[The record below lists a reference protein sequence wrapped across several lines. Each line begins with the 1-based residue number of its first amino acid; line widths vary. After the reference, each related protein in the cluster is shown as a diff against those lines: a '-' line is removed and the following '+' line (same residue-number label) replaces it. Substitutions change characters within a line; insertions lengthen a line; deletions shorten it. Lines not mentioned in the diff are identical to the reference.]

1 MVELETEGEGLQGIV
16 QLRTEFRTVT
26 GPESARVEFHLLG
39 CSEEYTT
46 TEVTTKVTTVTTPT
60 TTVSEETTTSRT
72 TTSAMSTTPGYCLE
86 PMDGERGVQSEV
98 TEVRGL
104 AVDEETSYVTI
115 TDFPDDPSSSDVPS
129 LERRFREP
137 VRLTA
142 LVLTM
147 VLPQST
153 ASPSQPAT
161 SASTPESA
169 ALPTSVQLS
178 LTLYTKKP
186 GDPTFTPLIDDSTG
200 QPKLINVT
208 LVGSQPTTTMLP
220 QDQDTLDGITEL
232 RTQIHYIS
240 HPQAKTF
247 QLRLLGCIK
256 GKLQL
261 TCCRHKSK
269 NHLLPHT
276 PLPSTSR

>member
-1 MVELETEGEGLQGIV
+1 
-16 QLRTEFRTVT
+16 
-26 GPESARVEFHLLG
+26 
-39 CSEEYTT
+39 
-46 TEVTTKVTTVTTPT
+46 
-60 TTVSEETTTSRT
+60 
-72 TTSAMSTTPGYCLE
+72 
-86 PMDGERGVQSEV
+86 MDGERGVQSEV

-200 QPKLINVT
+200 QPKVIKWADKPSNLFLDPDPLPCSRPSNGRAAGVICVCPCSASSQFDPT
-208 LVGSQPTTTMLP
+208 LLTSFAADKRHSCGKSTNNDDAAARPRHPRRHYRITHPDPLYQSSPGKDVPTT
-220 QDQDTLDGITEL
+220 
-232 RTQIHYIS
+232 
-240 HPQAKTF
+240 
-247 QLRLLGCIK
+247 
-256 GKLQL
+256 
-261 TCCRHKSK
+261 
-269 NHLLPHT
+269 
-276 PLPSTSR
+276 STGLHQR